1 MIILLTRTIITHIL
15 KDNIGPE
22 VNIINALMLLNQ
34 QQVTLNI
41 ENNKAETGFSN
52 YLEVELSNDSDSVK
66 VGICSVSVARI
77 LRELIIFL

>member
-1 MIILLTRTIITHIL
+1 
-15 KDNIGPE
+15 
-22 VNIINALMLLNQ
+22 MLLNQ

-66 VGICSVSVARI
+66 VGASVFTGFSQE
-77 LRELIIFL
+77 LLELIIFL